1 MFFLHLCAITTTGWL
16 VVLLLLL
23 LGEGGCS
30 AASGRGTQ
38 RLPTLPGLTRAVSW
52 CALLATSDTETHTQE
67 PEGQYSTRH
76 SRHLDI
82 CGVLMPDRAGGEWVD
97 GTQGD
102 RGQGG

>member
-1 MFFLHLCAITTTGWL
+1 MFFHLCAITTTVGWL
-16 VVLLLLL
+16 VVLVV

-38 RLPTLPGLTRAVSW
+38 HRPTLPGLTLAVSW
-52 CALLATSDTETHTQE
+52 CALLATRDTKTHRQH

-82 CGVLMPDRAGGEWVD
+82 CGVLMPDRAGSGWVD

-102 RGQGG
+102 SG